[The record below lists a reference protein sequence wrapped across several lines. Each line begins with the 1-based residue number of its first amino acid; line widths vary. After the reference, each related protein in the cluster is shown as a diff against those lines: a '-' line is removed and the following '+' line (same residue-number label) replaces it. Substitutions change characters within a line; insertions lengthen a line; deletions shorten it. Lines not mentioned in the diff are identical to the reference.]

1 MLPIETLEIWS
12 SACEK
17 AGVKWSLYKETLLCA
32 EGYGEFPEN
41 LTVANVAVF
50 AKDLRKVVNEVL
62 TAFPQE
68 YCFLK
73 KFFITG
79 KKLLCLTAVGT
90 EVPLLTVDVLYPVSS
105 QEHMELAANEAK
117 TIKRSTAKS
126 LRNTYI
132 ISKFFGDKA
141 AGIFAASNGKK
152 VDKAMGGLANMAAA
166 AKDELPYYCE
176 IFTEKE
182 PILFDAELF
191 AEFTEINCG
200 GRTYPVFAGYKTYL
214 SDTYCDYKIGLSDD
228 IGVGLTEEEKL
239 ELKEH
244 QKHCFEALKF
254 LQEISEEFGLRYYL
268 LAGSV
273 LGAVRHK
280 GFIPWDDDIDV
291 GLRLEDLKR
300 FEDVVKAEIHKR
312 LPAGYTLMENAPKHP
327 YPRMFSKICY
337 EGRCCIDLWPL
348 VPTQVEGI
356 RAKFKWYFGKII
368 TKVHYRKIGHPNT
381 RFVKLV
387 NLMAAFMSDRFV
399 MWTAR
404 LNEKLLAGKNP
415 PAYINL
421 YSIYPRRKEVI
432 LTKWLDTPA
441 TEEFEGIRVPVV
453 GCTHDYLTHL
463 YRDYM
468 SFPPPWKRA
477 SRHVARFDM
486 PELF

>member
-1 MLPIETLEIWS
+1 MLPVNVLEIWAE
-12 SACEK
+12 ACAK
-17 AGVKWSLYKETLLCA
+17 ADVKWFLYRETLLCA
-32 EGYGEFPEN
+32 EGYHEFPEN
-41 LTVANVAVF
+41 LTCANVAVF
-50 AKDLRKVVNEVL
+50 AKDLHKVVREIL
-62 TAFPQE
+62 PSFPE
-68 YCFLK
+68 ELAFLK

-79 KKLLCLTAVGT
+79 KRLLCLVEAGT
-90 EVPLLTVDVLYPVSS
+90 EVPKLTVDVLYPADSEENMKESALMVKSARRS
-105 QEHMELAANEAK
+105 AAK
-117 TIKRSTAKS
+117 K

-132 ISKFFGDKA
+132 FSKFFGDKA
-141 AGIFAASNGKK
+141 ASVFAGGNAKGVEKAL
-152 VDKAMGGLANMAAA
+152 DKLCLMA
-166 AKDELPYYCE
+166 KSVPEKNYYCD
-176 IFTEKE
+176 ILTEKDHSLMDKS
-182 PILFDAELF
+182 LFEV
-191 AEFTEINCG
+191 TVSITCG
-200 GRTYPVFAGYKTYL
+200 GKGYPVFAGYKTYL
-214 SDTYCDYKIGLSDD
+214 TDKYCDYEKGLFDEV
-228 IGVGLTEEEKL
+228 GVGITEEDKI
-239 ELKEH
+239 ELKSH
-244 QKHCFEALKF
+244 QKHCFEALSF
-254 LQEISEEFGLRYYL
+254 LESISRDYGLRYYL

-291 GLRLEDLKR
+291 GIRLEDLKH
-300 FEDVVKAEIHKR
+300 FEDIVKKEIHRR
-312 LPAGYTLMENAPKHP
+312 LPEGYTLMENAPNHP

-348 VPTQVEGI
+348 IPTQVEGV

-399 MWTAR
+399 MWMAR
-404 LNEKLLAGKNP
+404 LNEKALAGKNP

-441 TEEFEGIRVPVV
+441 TEEFEGLTVPVV

-477 SRHVARFDM
+477 SRHVARFTM

>member
-1 MLPIETLEIWS
+1 MLPTEILEIWS
-12 SACEK
+12 AACEK
-17 AGVKWSLYKETLLCA
+17 AGVKWSLYRETLLCA

-41 LTVANVAVF
+41 LTCANVAVF
-50 AKDLRKVVNEVL
+50 ARDLNKIINEVFPAFPEGISFLRK
-62 TAFPQE
+62 
-68 YCFLK
+68 FLV
-73 KFFITG
+73 TG
-79 KKLLCLTAVGT
+79 KRLLCLTETGS
-90 EVPLLTVDVLYPVSS
+90 ELPLLTVDILYPVSS

-117 TIKRSTAKS
+117 AIKRKAAKG
-126 LRNTYI
+126 LRNAYI
-132 ISKFFGDKA
+132 FSKFFGEKA
-141 AGIFAASNGKK
+141 AKMFATGNDKK
-152 VDKAMGGLANMAAA
+152 VTGAIEGLSRMAGA
-166 AKDELPYYCE
+166 AKDELPYYCD
-176 IFTEKE
+176 IFTEKNFGLLE
-182 PILFDAELF
+182 AELF
-191 AEFTEINCG
+191 ENFTEISCG
-200 GRTYPVFAGYKTYL
+200 GKTYPVFIGYKTYL
-214 SDTYCDYKIGLSDD
+214 TDKYCDYKIGLSDD
-228 IGVGLTEEEKL
+228 IGVGISEEEKL

-244 QKHCFEALKF
+244 QKRCFQALAF

-291 GLRLEDLKR
+291 GLRIEDLKH

-312 LPAGYTLMENAPKHP
+312 LPEGFTLMENAPNHP
-327 YPRMFSKICY
+327 YPRMFSKICF

-387 NLMAAFMSDRFV
+387 NVMAAFMSDRLV

-432 LTKWLDTPA
+432 LSKWLNTPA
-441 TEEFEGIRVPVV
+441 TAEFEGLTVPIV

-477 SRHVARFDM
+477 SRHVARFTM